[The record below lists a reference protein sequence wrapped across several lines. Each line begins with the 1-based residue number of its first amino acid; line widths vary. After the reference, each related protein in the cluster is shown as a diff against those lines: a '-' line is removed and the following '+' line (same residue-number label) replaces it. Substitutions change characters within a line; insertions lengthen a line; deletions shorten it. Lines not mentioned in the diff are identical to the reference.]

1 MELAYWQYVE
11 IHPAHVLL
19 PSVAVDEAS
28 NILTWAYSGMTICK
42 VDGNTNIHA
51 YHRAF
56 APLVK
61 QG

>member
-11 IHPAHVLL
+11 MHPAHILL

-28 NILTWAYSGMTICK
+28 DILTWAYSGMTICK
-42 VDGNTNIHA
+42 VDGIANIHA
-51 YHRAF
+51 YYRAS
-56 APLVK
+56 ASLVK